1 MKVLKS
7 AIIPTSCDL
16 IKFNSNGKEKM
27 ITSVSGVVL
36 DQNGTCKSI
45 FMEKISYKDSKGNNK
60 YAFRP
65 FVFEGDKREQFPL
78 CKHVNVTLVYNDFGE
93 LLGCDSN

>member
-1 MKVLKS
+1 MKVIKS
-7 AIIPTSCDL
+7 SIIPTSCEL

-45 FMEKISYKDSKGNNK
+45 FMEKIKYQDSKGNDK

-65 FVFEGDKREQFPL
+65 FIFSGDKRDQFPVG
-78 CKHVNVTLVYNDFGE
+78 KHVNVLLVYNDFGD
-93 LLGCDSN
+93 LLGADIN

>member
-1 MKVLKS
+1 MKIIKS
-7 AIIPTSCDL
+7 AIIPISCEL

-36 DQNGTCKSI
+36 AENGTCKSV
-45 FMEKISYKDSKGNNK
+45 FMEKITYKDAKGNNK

-65 FVFEGDKREQFPL
+65 FVFTGDQRDRFPVG
-78 CKHVNVTLVYNDFGE
+78 KHVNVLLVYNDFGD
-93 LLGCDSN
+93 LLGCDAN

>member
-7 AIIPTSCDL
+7 AIIPTSCEL

-36 DQNGTCKSI
+36 NQNGTCKSI
-45 FMEKISYKDSKGNNK
+45 FMEKINYKDSKGNNK

-65 FVFEGDKREQFPL
+65 FVFSGDKRDRFPIG
-78 CKHVNVTLVYNDFGE
+78 KHVEIMLIFNDFGE
-93 LLGCDSN
+93 ILGCDPD

>member
-7 AIIPTSCDL
+7 AIIPTSCEL

-36 DQNGTCKSI
+36 AENGTCKSI
-45 FMEKISYKDSKGNNK
+45 FMEKISYKDTKENNK
-60 YAFRP
+60 YAYRP
-65 FVFEGDKREQFPL
+65 FVFAGDIRDKFPVG
-78 CKHVNVTLVYNDFGE
+78 KHVNVTLVYNDFGD
-93 LLGCDSN
+93 LLGCDVN

>member
-7 AIIPTSCDL
+7 SIIPTSCEL
-16 IKFNSNGKEKM
+16 IKFNSNGNEKM

-45 FMEKISYKDSKGNNK
+45 FMEKIKYKDAKGSDK
-60 YAFRP
+60 YAYRP
-65 FVFEGDKREQFPL
+65 FVFSGDKRDKFPVG
-78 CKHVNVTLVYNDFGE
+78 KHVNVTLVYSDFGDI
-93 LLGCDSN
+93 LGADIN